1 MTITTP
7 TEHLPMYNNLL
18 QQQLRKQFGSLGN
31 IPEELL
37 ALFKVISDSYDH
49 YEKDRKTME
58 RPIEFSS
65 IEMTELN
72 DNLGKDKDQLKEL
85 NKELKILFEGIAEVF
100 YTIDMT
106 SLKFLQMSAAC
117 EKVYGYTS
125 EEFFADGELLNKLIH
140 PEDVHI
146 ASEQMKMLYGGKKV
160 VNQYRIINKDKNIRW
175 LENKMIPTLDEQGR
189 LLRLDGV
196 TNDITERKKT
206 EQELEESVAI
216 LETIIEATVDGILVA
231 DLNAKIITF
240 NSKFLELWK
249 MPKEILDSR
258 DDTQS
263 ILFVLDQLNDP
274 DVFLTKVKAIYAD
287 KLKSS
292 FDYLYFKDGRIFERY
307 SQPHLINGKCVGRVW
322 CFRDITQ
329 QKKAE
334 TVLKTNEDHL
344 TIASQIAK
352 LGYWEFDV
360 TQNML
365 TLNDQCYSI
374 FKTTAEK
381 VGGYSISSEEY
392 MRLFVYPDDGAIVS
406 KAASDAIKSKDHHY
420 QYQIEH
426 RVKYEN
432 GEIGYVAARF
442 FVVKNDLGRTTKT
455 FGAIQDIS
463 ESKKAEEAL
472 INSELLFRTLTIN
485 APVGIFQT
493 DASGKTT
500 YVNETWMEYAGF
512 EYEEAMGDGWLSA
525 VHPDDRALLIKI
537 WYERSLKGLESS
549 SEYRI
554 IDKKGNLRWVSGRA
568 IPLFNNLGE
577 ITGHIGTLTD
587 ITEIKN
593 AEIVLKKSEGQLSI
607 AAQIAK
613 LGYWE
618 YDVRENNFT
627 LSDQLYSIFKTTAEK
642 SGGYDMSPEQY
653 QKRFVHPD
661 DQSIIENALEVAN
674 TTTDPDFRGQ
684 VEHRIIYA
692 DGGIGYTA
700 VRFFVVKDRHGLTIK
715 IIGANQ
721 DITDLKN
728 AQATLQKSEANLA
741 IKNRELG
748 LKNKE
753 LEQFAYMASHDLQE
767 PLRTISSFL
776 GLLKRQYVGKL
787 DENADKYFSFIS
799 ESSERM
805 KALIKDLLEYSRIGR
820 KKEFEEV
827 DANIILRGVI
837 ADVKVAIMEADA
849 EITSSVLP
857 VVNSRTTELK
867 QLFQNLVINGIK
879 FGKKDVKPVI
889 KISAREHPDE
899 WEFMFQDNGIGIDPK
914 HKERVFVI
922 FQRLHSRSEYEG
934 SGIGLAHCKKIVELH
949 GGNIWIESVAGEG
962 SSFYFTIKKEIPH

>member
-1 MTITTP
+1 
-7 TEHLPMYNNLL
+7 MYNNLL
-18 QQQLRKQFGSLGN
+18 QQQLRKQFSSLGN

-37 ALFKVISDSYDH
+37 PLFNVISDSYDH
-49 YEKDRKTME
+49 YEKDRTTME
-58 RPIEFSS
+58 RSIEFSS
-65 IEMTELN
+65 IEMMELN
-72 DNLGKDKDQLKEL
+72 DNLSREKDQLKEL
-85 NKELKILFEGIAEVF
+85 NEELKKLFEGMVEVF
-100 YTIDMT
+100 YKIDMT
-106 SLKFLQMSAAC
+106 SSKILQMSASC

-125 EEFFADGELLNKLIH
+125 EEFFADGELLNKLVH
-140 PEDVHI
+140 PEDQHI
-146 ASEQMKMLYGGKKV
+146 ASEHMKMLHQGKKII
-160 VNQYRIINKDKNIRW
+160 NQYRIISKDKSVRW
-175 LENKMIPTLDEQGR
+175 LENKLIPTLDKDGH
-189 LLRLDGV
+189 LLQIDGV

-263 ILFVLDQLNDP
+263 ISFVLNQFNDP
-274 DVFLTKVKAIYAD
+274 DVFLKKVKAIYAD
-287 KLKSS
+287 TLKSS

-344 TIASQIAK
+344 TIASQIAR

-360 TQNML
+360 AQNLL

-381 VGGYSISSEEY
+381 VGGYSISSEQY
-392 MRLFVYPDDGAIVS
+392 MRLFVYPEDGAIVT

-420 QYQIEH
+420 QHQIEH

-442 FVVKNDLGRTTKT
+442 FIVKNELGRTTKT

-472 INSELLFRTLTIN
+472 VNSELLFRTLTSN
-485 APVGIFQT
+485 APVAIFQT
-493 DASGKTT
+493 DAFGKTT

-554 IDKKGNLRWVSGRA
+554 VDKKGNIRWVSGRA
-568 IPLFNNLGE
+568 IPLFNNVGE
-577 ITGHIGTLTD
+577 IAGHLGTLTD

-607 AAQIAK
+607 SAQIAK

-618 YDVRENNFT
+618 YDVKENQLTF
-627 LSDQLYSIFKTTAEK
+627 SDQLYSVFKTTAEK
-642 SGGYDMSPEQY
+642 SGGHNMTPEQY

-661 DQSIIENALEVAN
+661 DQSIIENALEAAN

-700 VRFFVVKDRHGLTIK
+700 VRFFIVKDRNGLTIK

-741 IKNRELG
+741 IINRELG

-776 GLLKRQYVGKL
+776 DMLKRQYVGKL

-799 ESSERM
+799 QSSERM

-820 KKEFEEV
+820 KKEFGKV
-827 DANIILRGVI
+827 DANIVLQGVI

-857 VVNSRTTELK
+857 VLNSRTTELK

-879 FGKKDVKPVI
+879 FRKKDVKPEI
-889 KISAREHPDE
+889 KISAMEHPDE

-949 GGNIWIESVAGEG
+949 GGNIWIESVPGEG
-962 SSFYFTIKKEIPH
+962 SRFYFTIKKEIPHKL